1 MCVFLSVLYC
11 IRIYSLFVSHIRIFA
26 LFSILYVSFSFS
38 PISLFLVR
46 LLFSRHSCS
55 QYICIYS
62 SFHTIS
68 CFLSSSNQLSLYFFF
83 FFFYFIYVYYSEEN
97 SDVLHFDYKQYRQSM
112 VNLDSGNNCY
122 YVDKNLLQIT
132 NTNSCEVI
140 ASSAGTG
147 DANIHTSCTNRNC
160 RNNHILF
167 GDSNKVKKNL
177 SESCV
182 IDATKKSSSSPT
194 AASLTVHKRK
204 YCGYHNALIRVTSY
218 LAFGVQITCVNI
230 SDRYENP
237 LNRIDDSS
245 LIIMSVI
252 F

>member
-1 MCVFLSVLYC
+1 MLSFC
-11 IRIYSLFVSHIRIFA
+11 ISLSLSHSHSLFPSPSA
-26 LFSILYVSFSFS
+26 LCMYCA
-38 PISLFLVR
+38 PR
-46 LLFSRHSCS
+46 RPTHNPPTNTT
-55 QYICIYS
+55 
-62 SFHTIS
+62 H
-68 CFLSSSNQLSLYFFF
+68 
-83 FFFYFIYVYYSEEN
+83 YSEEN

-204 YCGYHNALIRVTSY
+204 Y
-218 LAFGVQITCVNI
+218 
-230 SDRYENP
+230 
-237 LNRIDDSS
+237 
-245 LIIMSVI
+245 
-252 F
+252 

>member
-1 MCVFLSVLYC
+1 MSRSRSHQFLC
-11 IRIYSLFVSHIRIFA
+11 FLFV
-26 LFSILYVSFSFS
+26 
-38 PISLFLVR
+38 
-46 LLFSRHSCS
+46 
-55 QYICIYS
+55 
-62 SFHTIS
+62 S
-68 CFLSSSNQLSLYFFF
+68 CFLSLLLPIYLYILLFFTLFLAFSPLLTNSLYFFF

-182 IDATKKSSSSPT
+182 IDATKKSSSSSPT

-204 YCGYHNALIRVTSY
+204 Y
-218 LAFGVQITCVNI
+218 
-230 SDRYENP
+230 
-237 LNRIDDSS
+237 
-245 LIIMSVI
+245 
-252 F
+252 